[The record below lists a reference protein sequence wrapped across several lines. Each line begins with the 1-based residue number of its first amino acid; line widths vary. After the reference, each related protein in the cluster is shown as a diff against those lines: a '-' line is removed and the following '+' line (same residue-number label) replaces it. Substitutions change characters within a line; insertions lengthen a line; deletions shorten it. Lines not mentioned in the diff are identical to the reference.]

1 MLWTMSRYLRSNE
14 AGALKRACY
23 ISIASVA
30 LIMNFLIFDYANAAT
45 QVNQNKQEL
54 SNEAEKI
61 IRERLDQLF
70 DKYSTKVTDPTTQE
84 RVKNLGFD
92 QVSDLRNAKAGSPFE
107 VYSVRLDEL
116 QGYQVGSDP
125 TPLLHKTNGEIFP
138 LLVSNGQVR
147 SSAMVDSF
155 QKDQGDEFISR
166 VTQLGAPTLI
176 KVLTEFRKELE
187 EKKECA
193 GECFVVW
200 IPSLRRYFL
209 GDKTSEGLKIKVL
222 SDGPGEK
229 LKKGD
234 FLPAEEVFSILKSEA
249 QKNQRYEFPPHDPR
263 FPVR

>member
-14 AGALKRACY
+14 AGALIRACY

-30 LIMNFLIFDYANAAT
+30 LIMNYLIFDYVSAAT
-45 QVNQNKQEL
+45 QGNQNKQEL

-70 DKYSTKVTDPTTQE
+70 NKYSKEKADPTIQE
-84 RVKNLGFD
+84 RVKDLGFD
-92 QVSDLRNAKAGSPFE
+92 QVSDLRDAKAGSPFE

-116 QGYQVGSDP
+116 QSYQTGSEP
-125 TPLLHKTNGEIFP
+125 SPLLHKTNGKIFP
-138 LLVSNGQVR
+138 LLVVNGQVR
-147 SSAMVDSF
+147 SSAMVGSF
-155 QKDQGDEFISR
+155 QKDQGDEFKSR
-166 VTQLGAPTLI
+166 VTQLGASSLI

-187 EKKECA
+187 QKKRCA

-200 IPSLRRYFL
+200 IPALRRYFL
-209 GDKTSEGLKIKVL
+209 GDKTSEGFKMKVL
-222 SDGPGEK
+222 SDGPGGK

-234 FLPAEEVFSILKSEA
+234 FLPAEQVFSILKSEA
-249 QKNQRYEFPPHDPR
+249 QKYQRYEFPPHGPR